1 MILRTERSKT
11 EHTQR
16 AVLAWLRMT
25 RVFQKIDRRSEHL
38 FRHHALNT
46 AQFDVLAH
54 VGATDGRS
62 QQELADALL
71 VTKGNISQLIGRL
84 EQRGLIDRRHEGRT
98 NCLSLTEAG
107 RALFDSVVPEQ
118 EAQLAAVFSCLTD
131 SEHEQLI
138 RILRKLDRNVGE
150 GQAVEEVTR

>member
-1 MILRTERSKT
+1 MRTKPAKT
-11 EHTQR
+11 AHTER

-38 FRHHALNT
+38 FRDHGLNT

-54 VGATDGRS
+54 VGAADGRS

-84 EQRGLIDRRHEGRT
+84 EQRGLIDRRHEGRS

-107 RALFDSVVPEQ
+107 RSVFERVVPEQ
-118 EAQLAAVFSCLTD
+118 EGQLAEAFSCLTD
-131 SEHEQLI
+131 FEQQQLI
-138 RILRKLDRNVGE
+138 RLLRKLDRKVGE
-150 GQAVEEVTR
+150 

>member
-1 MILRTERSKT
+1 MILRTKPAKT
-11 EHTQR
+11 EHTER

-38 FRHHALNT
+38 FRHHGLNT

-54 VGATDGRS
+54 VGAADGRS

-84 EQRGLIDRRHEGRT
+84 EQRGLIERRREGRT
-98 NCLSLTEAG
+98 NFLSLTAPG
-107 RALFDSVVPEQ
+107 GSLFDRVVPEQ
-118 EAQLAAVFSCLTD
+118 EGQLAAAFSCLTD
-131 SEHEQLI
+131 SEQQQLI

-150 GQAVEEVTR
+150 